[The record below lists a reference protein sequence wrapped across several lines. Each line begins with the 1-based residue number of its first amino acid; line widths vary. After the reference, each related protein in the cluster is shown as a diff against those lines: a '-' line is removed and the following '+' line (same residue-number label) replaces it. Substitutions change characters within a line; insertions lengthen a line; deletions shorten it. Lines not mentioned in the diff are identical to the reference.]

1 MKKRE
6 LSYTVGSNV
15 SWHNHDGKQY
25 GVPQKIKESCHMIQ

>member
-15 SWHNHDGKQY
+15 SWHNHDENSMEFLKKLKR
-25 GVPQKIKESCHMIQ
+25 VAI